1 MSRIPEFS
9 AVEADIAAVQARLQ
23 ALEAK
28 ARGNSQLVETVQG
41 LDPISEDTIAVSL
54 KDVQTSM
61 NEVEANSQL
70 SALGQRLAV
79 KVKTS

>member
-1 MSRIPEFS
+1 VSRIPEFS

-54 KDVQTSM
+54 KDVQASM

-79 KVKTS
+79 KVMTS